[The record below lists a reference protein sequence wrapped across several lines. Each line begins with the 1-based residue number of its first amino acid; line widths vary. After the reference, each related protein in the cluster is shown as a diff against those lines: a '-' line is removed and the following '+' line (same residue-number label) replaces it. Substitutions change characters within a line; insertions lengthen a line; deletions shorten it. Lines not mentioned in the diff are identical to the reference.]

1 MEKQIIEITTD
12 FIKLD
17 SFLKLASVVETG
29 GIAKEAIQ
37 GGEVKV
43 NGEVCTMRGKKLRQG
58 DYVEIDEYLLEVLHI
73 DH

>member
-17 SFLKLASVVETG
+17 SFLKLANVVETG
-29 GIAKEAIQ
+29 GVAKEAIQ

-43 NGEVCTMRGKKLRQG
+43 NGEICTMRGKKLRQG
-58 DYVEIDEYLLEVLHI
+58 DSVEIDEYLLEVLHI